1 MKTLYGAEIVGL
13 GKALPKK
20 IVTNADLEKMVDTS
34 NEWIVSRSG
43 IVNRHVVSDGET
55 VSDLAV
61 EASKQALER
70 SGISPEEIDLIVV
83 GTFTADHL
91 LPSTACLVQDKLGA
105 VNAGA
110 FDINSAC
117 TGFIYSLVTGAQ
129 YVKAGSSRTVLVIG
143 ADAASTRIDWT
154 DRNTCVLF
162 GDGASALLLRQ
173 GTDQN
178 KGVQSDFNCT
188 KGSGMSSLYIL
199 SGGSAHPISP
209 ETFAERSQYVRMSGK
224 EVYKFAIQ
232 ALVGSAKNVMEKD
245 GVTAEQI
252 KLLVPHQANLRIIE
266 SAANKLGFVKEQ
278 VFTNIDK
285 YGNTVG
291 ASVGIALEEAWSE
304 GHLEPGDK
312 VLVVGFGA
320 GLSWGAIMVNWTMEK
335 P

>member
-1 MKTLYGAEIVGL
+1 MEGAG
-13 GKALPKK
+13 
-20 IVTNADLEKMVDTS
+20 VT
-34 NEWIVSRSG
+34 
-43 IVNRHVVSDGET
+43 
-55 VSDLAV
+55 
-61 EASKQALER
+61 
-70 SGISPEEIDLIVV
+70 PEEIDLIVM

-91 LPSTACLVQDKLGA
+91 LPSSACLVQDKLGA

-117 TGFIYSLVTGAQ
+117 TGFIYSLITGAQ
-129 YVKAGSSRTVLVIG
+129 YVKTGSCRTVLVIG
-143 ADAASTRIDWT
+143 ADAVSTRIDWT

-173 GTDQN
+173 GPDST

-188 KGSGMSSLYIL
+188 KGSGMSSLHIWA
-199 SGGSAHPISP
+199 GGSACPITHESL
-209 ETFAERSQYVRMSGK
+209 EERTHYVNMSVK

-232 ALVGSAKNVMEKD
+232 ALVGSARKVMEAD
-245 GVTAEQI
+245 GISPEQI
-252 KLLVPHQANLRIIE
+252 KLMVPHQANLRIIE
-266 SAANKLGFVKEQ
+266 SAAAKLGFSKEQ

-291 ASVGIALEEAWSE
+291 ASVGIALEEAWAE
-304 GHLEPGDK
+304 GRLDPGDR

-320 GLSWGAIMVNWTMEK
+320 GLSWGALTVNWTMEK